1 MEGKGLSL
9 KPTAKNILAQS
20 VAGLCCYSAFVNHT

>member
-9 KPTAKNILAQS
+9 KPTAKNIIIQS
-20 VAGLCCYSAFVNHT
+20 ISGLCCYLAFVNDN